1 LVLPFWHPW
10 QIVKNLKQHNL
21 VVTRLLQPDFSRV
34 AYAKGMSSA
43 EEEKTRSYWMGWSET
58 SGAAVLYNARH
69 TKEKEQTAGLE
80 LQERYI
86 NRQNEVSIRF
96 GLAPF
101 GLRLS

>member
-1 LVLPFWHPW
+1 
-10 QIVKNLKQHNL
+10 
-21 VVTRLLQPDFSRV
+21 V

-58 SGAAVLYNARH
+58 SGTAVLYNARH
-69 TKEKEQTAGLE
+69 TKEKEHTAGLE